1 MRIMASEYAIM
12 VLERWGQ
19 LGENWNDKETNES
32 PQMSLTDYITR
43 IQRASAAAVRS
54 QLMGPLPA
62 VRVHV

>member
-1 MRIMASEYAIM
+1 M